1 MAINLLEQPS
11 SGVPTIGN
19 SDYQKQNINDLAGLV
34 ANGSIFT
41 DWTSTAA
48 VPDAQTGA
56 VIKHI
61 NNIYE
66 VQLTDE
72 TITGS
77 TSEGANYV
85 KATVSGSVMTLSF
98 VTSVSGFAYYSQ
110 YDGIYNASNEQ
121 LLSDVLYKT
130 GTTYYRSRGNGRDFN
145 SLVLNN
151 GAVIYSGG
159 LQTLNSNIETGTGTI
174 NGATIAS
181 TGINGA
187 SISGTGIN
195 GATISVGAISS
206 NGGNITTVGGYI
218 DTNGGHSR
226 AVRARVIQGSWA
238 TGVASGTIYSAI
250 NAQIP
255 AKDFLTDTFLVN
267 GEYGTYQV
275 LSITRTSTTAFT
287 INYAVGGVFTSFS
300 VTSGGSNTLAFNLI
314 LVI

>member
-72 TITGS
+72 TISGS
-77 TSEGANYV
+77 TAEGSNYV

-98 VTSVSGFAYYSQ
+98 VTSTSGFAYYSQ

-159 LQTLNSNIETGTGTI
+159 LQTLDSNIETGTGTI
-174 NGATIAS
+174 NGVSISSLEVNTNGKRIRTGAIQADDAIFPTNSSTGSFTVLAGGAYYIPRGLYLCEQAS
-181 TGINGA
+181 TLSLSARIGA
-187 SISGTGIN
+187 SWVILSTSWLGGSLFADSN
-195 GATISVGAISS
+195 TIRLD
-206 NGGNITTVGGYI
+206 NT
-218 DTNGGHSR
+218 
-226 AVRARVIQGSWA
+226 
-238 TGVASGTIYSAI
+238 TGV
-250 NAQIP
+250 
-255 AKDFLTDTFLVN
+255 DVN
-267 GEYGTYQV
+267 V
-275 LSITRTSTTAFT
+275 RF
-287 INYAVGGVFTSFS
+287 VKF
-300 VTSGGSNTLAFNLI
+300 
-314 LVI
+314 